1 MAVWVG
7 RDEEREPVIIL
18 MLFDIVLNSTEK
30 YSVKFSKIV
39 HHTIDFCGENDIY
52 TKRGELKKNQS
63 N

>member
-39 HHTIDFCGENDIY
+39 HHRIDFCGENDIY

>member
-1 MAVWVG
+1 MAVWEG
-7 RDEEREPVIIL
+7 RDEEREPVIIF
-18 MLFDIVLNSTEK
+18 MLFDFVLNFPEK
-30 YSVKFSKIV
+30 YRVKFSKIV